1 MRAIGSMLCVGL
13 LLAGCAQ
20 APQSELTQRDVSRVT
35 DIPFYPQQGFRC
47 GPEPLAAMLGWTG
60 MAITPAALEPAF
72 AARGADPRITMTETA
87 RRYGRLA
94 YPITGFAALTAE
106 LDTGHPVLVVENL
119 GVAGKP
125 LWNCVVAVGY
135 DEAAQQVVLNSDVE
149 GGKRIGLRL
158 FERLWSDSDQWGLVV
173 LNPGDLP
180 AAALQPNYLAAAKG
194 LEKAGRAWEA
204 VLTYDA
210 ALAKWPNDGDV
221 MMGLASSLQSLGDAK
236 GAAEAYRA
244 AATLLRDPRP
254 ALDALARVP
263 E

>member
-1 MRAIGSMLCVGL
+1 
-13 LLAGCAQ
+13 
-20 APQSELTQRDVSRVT
+20 
-35 DIPFYPQQGFRC
+35 
-47 GPEPLAAMLGWTG
+47 
-60 MAITPAALEPAF
+60 
-72 AARGADPRITMTETA
+72 
-87 RRYGRLA
+87 
-94 YPITGFAALTAE
+94 
-106 LDTGHPVLVVENL
+106 LDAGHPVLVVENL

-125 LWNCVVAVGY
+125 LWNCVVAIGY
-135 DEAAQQVVLNSDVE
+135 DRAAQQILVNNGTDA
-149 GGKRIGLRL
+149 GKRVGLRL

-180 AAALQPNYLAAAKG
+180 AVAAQPTYLAAAKG

-221 MMGLASSLQSLGDAK
+221 MMGLASSLQSLGDAR

-254 ALDALARVP
+254 ALEALAGVP

>member
-1 MRAIGSMLCVGL
+1 MRAIWSMLCAGMFV
-13 LLAGCAQ
+13 AGCAQ
-20 APQSELTQRDVSRVT
+20 TPQSEISRVANV
-35 DIPFYPQQGFRC
+35 PFYPQTGFRC

-72 AARGADPRITMTETA
+72 AVRGTDPRTTMTETA

-94 YPITGFAALTAE
+94 YPIAGFAALTAE
-106 LDTGHPVLVVENL
+106 LEAGHPVLVVENL
-119 GVAGKP
+119 GVTGKP
-125 LWNCVVAVGY
+125 LWNCVVAIGY
-135 DEAAQQVVLNSDVE
+135 DPTAQQVLVNSGTDT
-149 GGKRIGLRL
+149 GKRIGLRL

-180 AAALQPNYLAAAKG
+180 AAAAQSNYLAAAKG

-210 ALAKWPNDGDV
+210 ALTKWPNDGEV

-236 GAAEAYRA
+236 GAAEAYQA

-254 ALDALARVP
+254 ALEALARVP

>member
-1 MRAIGSMLCVGL
+1 MRGIWSVLCIGMLA
-13 LLAGCAQ
+13 AGCAQ
-20 APQSELTQRDVSRVT
+20 APITPQSGITRIADV
-35 DIPFYPQQGFRC
+35 PFHPHQGFRC
-47 GPEPLAAMLGWTG
+47 GPEPLAAMLEWTG
-60 MAITPAALEPAF
+60 MAITPAALKPAF
-72 AARGADPRITMTETA
+72 AGRGSDPRITMTETA
-87 RRYGRLA
+87 RHYGRLA
-94 YPITGFAALTAE
+94 YPIAGFAALTAE
-106 LDTGHPVLVVENL
+106 LDAGHPVLVVENL

-125 LWNCVVAVGY
+125 LWNCVVAIGY
-135 DEAAQQVVLNSDVE
+135 DPTAQQVLVNSGE
-149 GGKRIGLRL
+149 EAGKRVSLRL

-173 LNPGDLP
+173 LNPGELP
-180 AAALQPNYLAAAKG
+180 AAAHQPNYLAAAKG

-221 MMGLASSLQSLGDAK
+221 MMGLASSLQLLGDAK